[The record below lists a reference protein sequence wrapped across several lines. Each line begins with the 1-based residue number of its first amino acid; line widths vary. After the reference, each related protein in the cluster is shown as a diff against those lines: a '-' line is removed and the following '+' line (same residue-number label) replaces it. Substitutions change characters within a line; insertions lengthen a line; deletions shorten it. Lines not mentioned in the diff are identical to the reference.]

1 MNLTKKQKH
10 AINANFFLLF
20 DEVWIEF
27 VDSFLFDFRAF
38 PKPPPTRFLFGMGS
52 DSLVQQLLAYTPV
65 ASSSAGVQA
74 AFLCVVLP
82 LVAVALNVVS
92 QLALPRKSS
101 LPPVVF
107 HYVPII
113 GSAVSYGMD
122 PYKFF
127 FECREKYGNVFTF
140 VLLGRNVTVALGPKG
155 SNFVFNGK
163 HKDVTAED
171 AYTHLTTPVFGKEVV
186 YDVPNSVFMEQKKF
200 VKVGLSVENFRVY
213 VPQIVDEV
221 RDYLRTDPRFA
232 SVQSGKAHSVTV
244 DIFQTMA
251 EVIILTASRTLQG
264 REVRAGLDKSFAA
277 LYHDLDAGFT
287 PINFVIPNLPLPSN
301 FRRDR
306 AQKKMSA
313 FYQEI
318 VARRRAQGTISHEHD
333 MISALM
339 EQNYKNGRELRP
351 VEIAHMM
358 IALLMAGQHTSS
370 ATSTWAI
377 LRLASRPDILEQV
390 YEEQKK
396 VYADSDGKLRELDYE
411 TQKTSV
417 PLLDAVIK
425 EALRLHAPLHSI
437 MRYVKTDLTVPPT
450 LSSPSAGVAAGRED
464 ATYVIP
470 KGHYVLAAPGVS
482 QVDPQI
488 WSDPTTFNPHRW
500 LDGSSTAATNNPDD
514 DDDEKQD
521 FGFGMISTG
530 ANSPYLPFGAGRHR
544 CIGEQFAYLQ
554 IGVIIATLAR
564 TFTWK
569 LTDSFPQPDYQSMV
583 VLPSKQGCQI
593 TMTLRN
599 PQASYPQ

>member
-1 MNLTKKQKH
+1 MK
-10 AINANFFLLF
+10 ALF
-20 DEVWIEF
+20 IC
-27 VDSFLFDFRAF
+27 A
-38 PKPPPTRFLFGMGS
+38 
-52 DSLVQQLLAYTPV
+52 
-65 ASSSAGVQA
+65 
-74 AFLCVVLP
+74 VLP
-82 LVAVALNVVS
+82 FVAIALNVFS
-92 QLALPRKSS
+92 QVALPRRSN

-107 HYVPII
+107 HWVPII
-113 GSAVSYGMD
+113 GSAVTYGMD

-140 VLLGRNVTVALGPKG
+140 VLLGRKVTVALGPKG

-163 HKDVTAED
+163 HQHVTAED

-200 VKVGLSVENFRVY
+200 VKVGLSVENFRIY
-213 VPQIVDEV
+213 VPQIVAEV
-221 RDYLRTDPRFA
+221 RDYLRTDPRFKA
-232 SVQSGKAHSVTV
+232 VQDGSKTVSV
-244 DIFQTMA
+244 DIFQAMS

-264 REVRAGLDKSFAA
+264 REVRQGLDKSFAQ

-301 FRRDR
+301 FKRDR
-306 AQKKMSA
+306 AQKKMSQ
-313 FYQEI
+313 FYQDI
-318 VARRRAQGTISHEHD
+318 VARRRAEGTISSEHD

-370 ATSTWAI
+370 ATSSWAI

-390 YEEQKK
+390 YDEQVK
-396 VYADSDGKLRELDYE
+396 VYGESDGKLRELDYE

-437 MRYVKTDLTVPPT
+437 MRYVKQDLTVPPT
-450 LSSPSAGVAAGRED
+450 LSAPSAGKGDE
-464 ATYVIP
+464 TYVIP

-488 WSDPTTFNPHRW
+488 WAEPDTFNPHRW
-500 LDGSSTAATNNPDD
+500 LDGTTAQEMSDQSDD
-514 DDDEKQD
+514 KQD

-564 TFTWK
+564 
-569 LTDSFPQPDYQSMV
+569 SFKWQLEDKMPDPDYQSMV
-583 VLPSKQGCQI
+583 VLPAKHGCKI
-593 TMTLRN
+593 RMTLRD
-599 PQASYPQ
+599 PQATFPQ